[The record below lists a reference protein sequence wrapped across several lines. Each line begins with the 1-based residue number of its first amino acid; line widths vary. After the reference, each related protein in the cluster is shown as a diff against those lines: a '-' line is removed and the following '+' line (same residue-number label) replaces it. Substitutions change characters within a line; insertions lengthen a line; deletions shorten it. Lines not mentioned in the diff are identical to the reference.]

1 MLGDVK
7 IACRF
12 RTQAKVKNGTGDGD
26 ATVQGD
32 KIMDMTGQQRIPA
45 SRDIVWKALNDPSIL
60 EACIPGCQELIKTS
74 DTQMTATALIKVGPV
89 TAKFQGAVTL
99 SDLDPPNGYRIAGEG
114 QGGVAGFA
122 KGSAIVRL
130 EPDGDD
136 TILHYIVNADVGGKL
151 AQLGG
156 RLIDATAKQMSGLFF
171 KRFAEEIDVQY
182 GCGAQDSTTPA
193 DAPTQNI
200 TGSNASATAA
210 VASAAA
216 PRQQTVRRPRP
227 SPTPVDV
234 TPGLFK
240 HVKSAGLVVLLAA
253 IGVGWYVFGGTLPSL
268 TPTSGAH
275 VSPDFTSGVL
285 LVIVAAIGYLFGRQQ
300 TGAIHVD
307 RSAIDQLAQALS
319 ERRD

>member
-1 MLGDVK
+1 
-7 IACRF
+7 
-12 RTQAKVKNGTGDGD
+12 
-26 ATVQGD
+26 
-32 KIMDMTGQQRIPA
+32 MDMTGRQQIPA
-45 SRDIVWKALNDPSIL
+45 SREIVWKALNDPAIL

-130 EPDGDD
+130 EQDGDG
-136 TILHYIVNADVGGKL
+136 TILHYTVSADVGGKL

-171 KRFAEEIDVQY
+171 KRFAEEIEVQY
-182 GCGAQDSTTPA
+182 GAGAQDNA
-193 DAPTQNI
+193 APVAAQTQHI

-210 VASAAA
+210 VASATA
-216 PRQQTVRRPRP
+216 PRQQTPRRPRP
-227 SPTPVDV
+227 APTPVDV
-234 TPGLFK
+234 TPGIFK
-240 HVKSAGLVVLLAA
+240 HMKSAGLVLLLAA
-253 IGVGWYVFGGTLPSL
+253 IGACWYTFGGIFPNL
-268 TPTSGAH
+268 TSSGSVH
-275 VSPDFTSGVL
+275 VSPEFTGSVL

-300 TGAIHVD
+300 TSTIHVD
-307 RSAIDQLAQALS
+307 PSVIDQLAQAWS